1 MLEDEFLLGGVSRVN
16 HCWRRFFSGKVL
28 EMRRRLFMN
37 LMSSKDILHLK
48 ATVPCCERCIFF
60 DWGTRITIVDV
71 LVRCHVCLPEPPSV
85 RL

>member
-1 MLEDEFLLGGVSRVN
+1 MSFFWEGFPGSIIAEGD
-16 HCWRRFFSGKVL
+16 FFSGKVL
-28 EMRRRLFMN
+28 AMRRRLFMN
-37 LMSSKDILHLK
+37 LMSSKDVLHLK